1 MLKSKGAEEDSFI
14 GTSFDLLTGFGG
26 SAWGGGL
33 DTPTVCVMGCRVP
46 LGSRKQGVSGLGRL
60 DPGSK
65 PGRTLALRKSEYG
78 TMMIGFVGSARKGC
92 CGGMEAAGEGGVLQ
106 VVVSMGEAGVD
117 PEVQLEVA
125 FEFVGIEG
133 VVGLTGGLTMCL
145 ELQ

>member
-1 MLKSKGAEEDSFI
+1 MLKSKGAEEDSFK
-14 GTSFDLLTGFGG
+14 GTSFDLLEDLGG
-26 SAWGGGL
+26 SAGGGGL
-33 DTPTVCVMGCRVP
+33 GTPTACVMGCRVP
-46 LGSRKQGVSGLGRL
+46 LGSRKQGASGLGRP

-92 CGGMEAAGEGGVLQ
+92 WGGMEAAGEGGVLQ
-106 VVVSMGEAGVD
+106 VVVSMGDAGVD
-117 PEVQLEVA
+117 PEVQLEAA
-125 FEFVGIEG
+125 FELVGTVE